1 MDETHPQYYDH
12 VSERIRRILAIVV
25 SVLLCLSAAV
35 LVVVG
40 MQSITA
46 LAAVFTLFALSIVF
60 VLGVMGIGRACCCSA
75 CDGPIKRSFWFLGP
89 SNVSLVTN
97 SMRGSTRD
105 SSIVEIPYPHSTDLP
120 SWVSEQSMQPPPD
133 YFSVTRCGSQEGGV
147 RPMRQETPP
156 PSYKFLHEAG
166 LIQGEPCGEPPDDP
180 PPLVEVVVAL
190 VPPCQE
196 PPLVP
201 RPMPVGGGD
210 SVGDDDS
217 VEELVETAPPIIKD
231 EDKPAKGDSLR

>member
-1 MDETHPQYYDH
+1 MEETHPQYYDH

-60 VLGVMGIGRACCCSA
+60 VLGVMGIGRACCCRA
-75 CDGPIKRSFWFLGP
+75 CDGPIKRSFWFMGP

-133 YFSVTRCGSQEGGV
+133 YFTVTRCSGPGCGV
-147 RPMRQETPP
+147 SLPHREETPP

-166 LIQGEPCGEPPDDP
+166 LIQGEPLGESADDP
-180 PPLVEVVVAL
+180 PLFEVTATLPSDISLPTTRVPLPGGEGPVAGET
-190 VPPCQE
+190 E
-196 PPLVP
+196 PPP
-201 RPMPVGGGD
+201 PPP
-210 SVGDDDS
+210 
-217 VEELVETAPPIIKD
+217 PPIIKD
-231 EDKPAKGDSLR
+231 EDKPQKGDALR